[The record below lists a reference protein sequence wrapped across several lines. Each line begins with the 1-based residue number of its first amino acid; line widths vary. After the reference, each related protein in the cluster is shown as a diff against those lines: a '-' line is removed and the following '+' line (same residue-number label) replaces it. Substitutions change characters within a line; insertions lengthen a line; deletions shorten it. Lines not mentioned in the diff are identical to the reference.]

1 MVNGWTTKAY
11 NKSSKS
17 FRDIYLTCLCLGF
30 VTGCSTL
37 SQEECLVADWQ
48 LIGRED
54 GASGQDVSYIGN
66 HRKACAEYGIV
77 PDLDEYQHGYED
89 GLVSFCTE
97 HNGFNQGRNGVRYNG
112 VCPAHLESDFLAGFR
127 EGHGIYLLESK
138 IRSANSTVNKN
149 KKAMEE
155 LGKEILEVEKQL
167 VSDITTSE
175 QRLALLQD
183 LKVKQKEHSSKEAE
197 IRNLEIEA
205 AKLEGVLAGMGY

>member
-11 NKSSKS
+11 NKLSKS
-17 FRDIYLTCLCLGF
+17 FRDVYLVCLCLGF
-30 VTGCSTL
+30 MTGCSTL

-54 GASGQDVSYIGN
+54 GAVGRDASYIGN

-77 PDLDEYQHGYED
+77 PDLEEYQHGYDD
-89 GLVSFCTE
+89 GLVTFCTE

-112 VCPAHLESDFLAGFR
+112 VCPAHLEQDYLAGFR
-127 EGHGIYLLESK
+127 AGHEIYLLESR
-138 IRSANSTVNKN
+138 IRSANSSVKKN
-149 KKAMEE
+149 KKEMEE
-155 LGKEILEVEKQL
+155 LGKEILEMEKQL
-167 VSDITTSE
+167 VSDLTSAE

-183 LKVKQKEHSSKEAE
+183 LKVKQKEHSGKEVE
-197 IRNLEIEA
+197 IRNLELEA